1 MEICTN
7 SGVTITN
14 CSNILI
20 ASDGKTYTL
29 SGQML
34 LCDSRVISYNCQ
46 SKKKRSARSLDYTV
60 DEGSKAYKLNFAS
73 TLIFCGM
80 RSSPLIL

>member
-1 MEICTN
+1 MVICTN

-20 ASDGKTYTL
+20 ASDGKTHTL

-34 LCDSRVISYNCQ
+34 LCDSRVISYNCR
-46 SKKKRSARSLDYTV
+46 SKEEALGTV
-60 DEGSKAYKLNFAS
+60 VGLYGGRRF
-73 TLIFCGM
+73 
-80 RSSPLIL
+80 

>member
-1 MEICTN
+1 MVVYTK

-34 LCDSRVISYNCQ
+34 LCGSRVISYNCR
-46 SKKKRSARSLDYTV
+46 SKEEALGTV
-60 DEGSKAYKLNFAS
+60 VGLYGRRKF
-73 TLIFCGM
+73 
-80 RSSPLIL
+80 

>member
-1 MEICTN
+1 MVICTN

-34 LCDSRVISYNCQ
+34 LCDSRVISYNCR
-46 SKKKRSARSLDYTV
+46 SKEEALGTFVGLYGGRR
-60 DEGSKAYKLNFAS
+60 F
-73 TLIFCGM
+73 
-80 RSSPLIL
+80 